1 MILER
6 LLHRIASCSLRRWRR
21 QHGPKSPPRLHSTSD
36 RNCTT
41 PFHNKLNHLMDPWRI
56 KLSHVIQ
63 RAHSYHTVPSLKV
76 MERFGRAAFLSGTT
90 YGVVSTVLLV
100 FSRRNAMFCLAMSC
114 PIKQHHGRYSQSAAR
129 VLKTRCG
136 GALQPRKC
144 QWREIQSQ
152 FDSGTVPHQL
162 ENNSQTILHA
172 KQRFPFKKQEKTQ
185 KHHAQ
190 TDQ

>member
-6 LLHRIASCSLRRWRR
+6 LLHRIESCSLSRWR
-21 QHGPKSPPRLHSTSD
+21 QHGPKSPLRLHSTSD

-41 PFHNKLNHLMDPWRI
+41 SFHKKLNHLMGPWRI

-114 PIKQHHGRYSQSAAR
+114 PIKQHHGRYSQKRRQGPEDALWWRTATKEVPMAR
-129 VLKTRCG
+129 
-136 GALQPRKC
+136 
-144 QWREIQSQ
+144 
-152 FDSGTVPHQL
+152 DSISP
-162 ENNSQTILHA
+162 I
-172 KQRFPFKKQEKTQ
+172 RFWKRITS
-185 KHHAQ
+185 
-190 TDQ
+190 T

>member
-6 LLHRIASCSLRRWRR
+6 LVHRIASCSLRRWRR
-21 QHGPKSPPRLHSTSD
+21 LHGPKSPPRLHSTSD

-41 PFHNKLNHLMDPWRI
+41 PFRNKLHHLMGPWRI

-114 PIKQHHGRYSQSAAR
+114 PIKQYHGRYSQGAAR

-136 GALQPRKC
+136 GAPQPRKC
-144 QWREIQSQ
+144 QWRETQSVQ
-152 FDSGTVPHQL
+152 FDSGNVSHQL
-162 ENNSQTILHA
+162 EKNPRTITARH
-172 KQRFPFKKQEKTQ
+172 T
-185 KHHAQ
+185 
-190 TDQ
+190 TS